1 MIREENKVGAALKN
15 GTQLDYG
22 NSRKWDDIILVA
34 IEDLE
39 NGNND
44 ALDILLSN
52 IISDKKYEALTG
64 GIRETLPFERSELEG
79 AKIDGMTNTQKNSRL
94 VSNKK
99 REQITEEFW
108 ENEFKELKV
117 NVLNDYELLKNS
129 IVTGKIR
136 IKPSSQIRKKLNFVS
151 RIFNAI
157 TSNKLMKSRDNKS
170 KVISYSDENLPVATK
185 IHFAHAEY
193 VSKKLKK
200 YREEANIESKRTE
213 SDVLIPSIPRNLRNI
228 RNKFEFRR

>member
-15 GTQLDYG
+15 GAKLDYC

-64 GIRETLPFERSELEG
+64 GIREALPFERSELEDS
-79 AKIDGMTNTQKNSRL
+79 KIDGMTNTQKNSRL

-99 REQITEEFW
+99 RDQIKEEFW
-108 ENEFKELKV
+108 ENEFKELKN
-117 NVLNDYELLKNS
+117 NVLNDYEVLKNS
-129 IVTGKIR
+129 IVSGKIR
-136 IKPSSQIRKKLNFVS
+136 IKPSEKIIKKQNFVS
-151 RIFNAI
+151 KIFNTL
-157 TSNKLMKSRDNKS
+157 TSNQSMKYQRNKNMI
-170 KVISYSDENLPVATK
+170 ISSSDENLPVATK
-185 IHFAHAEY
+185 VHFAHAEY
-193 VSKKLKK
+193 VFKKLKK
-200 YREEANIESKRTE
+200 YREEAKTESKSSE
-213 SDVLIPSIPRNLRNI
+213 SDILIPSIPINLRNI
-228 RNKFEFRR
+228 HKKSEFRR